1 MKRAAKN
8 KEACHLPGEDSM
20 DDSILPPIIYNVRA
34 REAGGSFPEGGWADL
49 YSSVVCSTS
58 GRWAEQYWF
67 TLCSTIG
74 RSVKQ

>member
-1 MKRAAKN
+1 MLYWN
-8 KEACHLPGEDSM
+8 TLPVRPCVLD
-20 DDSILPPIIYNVRA
+20 LPFLSPTVWYIYNVRA